1 MFILD
6 ILHPADVVLLTNPVH
21 ADGLVLLADAA
32 AGDQSARNCPNGWV
46 DGTYVG
52 MGNKYISRE
61 NFLSNK
67 ISVPKIHKRYE
78 EDCTGR
84 DANTTFFTRVLL
96 VQRLSKVQLGR
107 CAGVLPGRGERHL
120 DRDHHRGAA

>member
-32 AGDQSARNCPNGWV
+32 TGGQSARNCPNGWV

-52 MGNKYISRE
+52 MGNNIFPEQMFQRFIKDT
-61 NFLSNK
+61 
-67 ISVPKIHKRYE
+67 KR
-78 EDCTGR
+78 
-84 DANTTFFTRVLL
+84 
-96 VQRLSKVQLGR
+96 
-107 CAGVLPGRGERHL
+107 
-120 DRDHHRGAA
+120 

>member
-32 AGDQSARNCPNGWV
+32 TGGQSARNCPNGWV

-52 MGNKYISRE
+52 MGNTYISRE
-61 NFLSNK
+61 NLLSN
-67 ISVPKIHKRYE
+67 KIHKRYE
-78 EDCTGR
+78 E
-84 DANTTFFTRVLL
+84 AM
-96 VQRLSKVQLGR
+96 LGLYWKI
-107 CAGVLPGRGERHL
+107 C
-120 DRDHHRGAA
+120 